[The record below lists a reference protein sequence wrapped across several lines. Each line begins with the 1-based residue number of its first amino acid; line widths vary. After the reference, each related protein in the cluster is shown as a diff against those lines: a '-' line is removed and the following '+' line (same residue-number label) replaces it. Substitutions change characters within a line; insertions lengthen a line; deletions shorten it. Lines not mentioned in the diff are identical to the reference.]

1 MDVILGIDIG
11 GSTTKIVG
19 LRSDGSVMSMLRVRA
34 EDQVTS
40 LYGALGNY
48 LTSSGLTLLDVRRVV
63 LTGVG
68 ASYVDGDIFGLPT
81 CKVDEFSASGT
92 GALALS
98 GQEQA
103 VVVTMGTGTAFMW
116 AERGGAVRHLC
127 GSGIGG
133 GTLGGLCRKLVGME
147 RFGQIKKLAEQGDLG
162 HVDLTIADIT
172 CHPAPTLDPTLTAA
186 NFGNLAEDASPADLA
201 AGALHDIATPVFA
214 HVVDFLRGDH
224 LRQEATEERT
234 ADIIAQSTDIQAVLT
249 SLGLRTADVADYH
262 RYPIADNDTPRLSA
276 DRLEYTLGNLVN
288 YEFLTAAQA
297 ACFYRNLTVL
307 KNEDGLPELA
317 FQTPETASAFT
328 EAALGTARIYVADED
343 RFAMQVLAD
352 MLHLALDRGI
362 LTEADLYGTEPEVI
376 QKLLGDS
383 ACGPLWLRFRGYSHI
398 TRHTR
403 RPPEGRWLSVP
414 AKLRYIDPLAAGAGR
429 VSRWDPHARALLEE
443 FRATTFDV
451 WLGPV

>member
-1 MDVILGIDIG
+1 MELIVRYGGLPEVLAPFCETAPMLRLRQIG
-11 GSTTKIVG
+11 MHCGCEYTSFPRFRRLRPYSRFDHSMGVG
-19 LRSDGSVMSMLRVRA
+19 LIVWHF
-34 EDQVTS
+34 
-40 LYGALGNY
+40 
-48 LTSSGLTLLDVRRVV
+48 
-63 LTGVG
+63 TGDP
-68 ASYVDGDIFGLPT
+68 A
-81 CKVDEFSASGT
+81 
-92 GALALS
+92 
-98 GQEQA
+98 QA
-103 VVVTMGTGTAFMW
+103 V
-116 AERGGAVRHLC
+116 
-127 GSGIGG
+127 
-133 GTLGGLCRKLVGME
+133 
-147 RFGQIKKLAEQGDLG
+147 
-162 HVDLTIADIT
+162 
-172 CHPAPTLDPTLTAA
+172 
-186 NFGNLAEDASPADLA
+186 